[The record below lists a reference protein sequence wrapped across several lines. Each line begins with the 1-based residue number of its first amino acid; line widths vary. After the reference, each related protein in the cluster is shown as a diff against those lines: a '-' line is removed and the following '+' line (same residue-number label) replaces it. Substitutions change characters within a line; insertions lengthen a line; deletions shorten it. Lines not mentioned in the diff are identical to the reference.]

1 MDTIDNYTKQ
11 RLENSL
17 DNALNNVNDYL
28 TKLDLKTINL
38 SIKEIYHSL
47 NRLIYFIPYLKYID
61 IELIRRYKTTI
72 NRFPRYFQR
81 YCNTFSNHITDI
93 IKQCEDNSKTLEEM
107 SKEELIDLIR
117 SKQ

>member
-1 MDTIDNYTKQ
+1 MDTIDKFTKQ
-11 RLENSL
+11 QLENG
-17 DNALNNVNDYL
+17 LNNTLNDVNDYL
-28 TKLDLKTINL
+28 TNLDLKKINL

-81 YCNTFSNHITDI
+81 YCNIFSNHITDI
-93 IKQCEDNSKTLEEM
+93 IKQHEDNKTLEEM

>member
-1 MDTIDNYTKQ
+1 MDTIDNFTKQ
-11 RLENSL
+11 QLENGL
-17 DNALNNVNDYL
+17 NNALDDVNDYL
-28 TKLDLKTINL
+28 TNIDLKNINL
-38 SIKEIYHSL
+38 SIKEIYYQFMNLLSF
-47 NRLIYFIPYLKYID
+47 NKYLKFVN

-72 NRFPRYFQR
+72 NRFPRYFQK

-93 IKQCEDNSKTLEEM
+93 IKQCEDKSKTLEEM

>member
-1 MDTIDNYTKQ
+1 MDTIDNFTKQ
-11 RLENSL
+11 RLEN
-17 DNALNNVNDYL
+17 ALNDTLDDVNDYL
-28 TKLDLKTINL
+28 TNIDLKNTNL
-38 SIKEIYHSL
+38 SIKEIYYQFMSL
-47 NRLIYFIPYLKYID
+47 LSFNKYLKYVN

-72 NRFPRYFQR
+72 NRFPRYFQK

>member
-1 MDTIDNYTKQ
+1 MDTIDNFTKQ
-11 RLENSL
+11 RLEN
-17 DNALNNVNDYL
+17 ALNDTLNYVNDYL
-28 TKLDLKTINL
+28 TNIDLKNTNL
-38 SIKEIYHSL
+38 SIKEIYYQFMSL
-47 NRLIYFIPYLKYID
+47 LSFNKYLKYID
-61 IELIRRYKTTI
+61 VELIRRYKTTI
-72 NRFPRYFQR
+72 NRFPRYFQK